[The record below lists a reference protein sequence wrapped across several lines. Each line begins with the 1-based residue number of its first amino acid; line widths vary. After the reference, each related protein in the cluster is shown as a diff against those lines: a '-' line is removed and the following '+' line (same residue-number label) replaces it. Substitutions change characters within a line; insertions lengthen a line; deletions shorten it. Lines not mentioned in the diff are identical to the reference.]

1 MNLRREAERN
11 MRNAGAGTMDKP
23 DSTPTGTREA
33 SFRFPHSRIAL
44 ISLTLFAFGHIQA
57 AAPVRFAGA
66 VSGLVTDST
75 GRPQPGA
82 VVILLNQQEKFLQK
96 VYTDLSG
103 NFSFGELLPN
113 LYSIQVS
120 MSSFVTASREK
131 VAVKPGMRS
140 LLEVSLSRMFSSI
153 QVVSTVPT
161 PGGLMSDDW
170 KWTLRADSALRP
182 VLRLLPES
190 AAGANSATAPV
201 PASSAT
207 ATANSTP
214 GTGGPTTSVSAVRTA
229 IFHDSTGMVRI
240 SASDTALTDA
250 AADEADMGTQ
260 FAFATSLYNRSEV
273 QVSGDLGYGSTT
285 GQPAAA
291 FRTTFSHEI
300 AGDMPSVSFTM
311 RQMNAATH
319 VGQGMMGGP
328 AGEGSLPTLRTLSVS
343 MNNKMQLS
351 DALSIQYGSE
361 LDTISFLNRMQ
372 YFSPWAKL
380 TYAAPH
386 GHLDMVFTSGNAQP
400 GLSRDAAYRSDGL
413 QSELAALSMM
423 PRLSERDGNVK
434 VQRGDDYEIGYSAI
448 SGAMEYRVSGY
459 HQYVSNSTLT
469 IANPDA
475 NLFSGDLLPSMFA
488 SSALFDEGTI
498 SNSGYTVSATRTL
511 NQNHKVTV
519 AYGTLGVITPDPDGL
534 PIRDAES
541 LREAMTAVH
550 RGAETIRSEG
560 RFRKTGTR
568 YVASYQYAD
577 LKGAVAM
584 TSYST
589 QPDRVEPGLN
599 IAIRQPIP
607 FFMGMG
613 GHVEATAE
621 MRNLLAQGYLPLEM
635 ADGRQILI
643 VNNPRVFRGG
653 LAFIF

>member
-1 MNLRREAERN
+1 
-11 MRNAGAGTMDKP
+11 MRNAGANTKSIPKGM
-23 DSTPTGTREA
+23 REA
-33 SFRFPHSRIAL
+33 PFRFSHNRIAL

-57 AAPVRFAGA
+57 APPVRFAGA
-66 VSGLVTDST
+66 VSGLVTDSA

-82 VVILLNQQEKFLQK
+82 AVILLNQQERLLQK

-103 NFSFGELLPN
+103 NFSFGDLLPA
-113 LYSIQVS
+113 LYSVQVS
-120 MSSFVTASREK
+120 MTSFVTASREK

-170 KWTLRADSALRP
+170 KWTLRADAALRP
-182 VLRLLPES
+182 VLRLLPDDAGTNT
-190 AAGANSATAPV
+190 AA
-201 PASSAT
+201 ASV
-207 ATANSTP
+207 
-214 GTGGPTTSVSAVRTA
+214 PTTSTSTSATRTA
-229 IFHDSTGMVRI
+229 IFHDSSALVRI
-240 SASDTALTDA
+240 SATDTALADA
-250 AADEADMGTQ
+250 AANEADMGTQ
-260 FAFATSLYNRSEV
+260 FAFATSLYNRSQV
-273 QVSGDLGYGSTT
+273 QVSGDLGYASTT

-291 FRTTFSHEI
+291 IRTTFSHEI
-300 AGDMPSVSFTM
+300 AGDNMPSVSFTM
-311 RQMNAATH
+311 RQMNAATR
-319 VGQGMMGGP
+319 VGQSMMGGP
-328 AGEGSLPTLRTLSVS
+328 TGEGPLPMLRTLSLS
-343 MNNKMQLS
+343 MNDKAQLS
-351 DALSIQYGSE
+351 DAISIQYGTE

-372 YFSPWAKL
+372 YFSPWAKV
-380 TYAAPH
+380 TYATPH

-400 GLSRDAAYRSDGL
+400 GLSQDGAYRSDGL
-413 QSELAALSMM
+413 QGELTALSMM
-423 PRLSERDGNVK
+423 PRLTERDDQVK

-448 SGAMEYRVSGY
+448 SGAMEYRISGY

-475 NLFSGDLLPSMFA
+475 SLFSGDLLPSMFA

-511 NQNHKVTV
+511 NQNYKITV
-519 AYGTLGVITPDPDGL
+519 AYGTLGVMTPEADM

-541 LREAMTAVH
+541 LREAMTAVS
-550 RGAETIRSEG
+550 RGAATVRSEG
-560 RFRKTGTR
+560 LLKKTGTR

-577 LKGAVAM
+577 LKAAVPMAN
-584 TSYST
+584 YST
-589 QPDRVEPGLN
+589 QPDRAEPGLN

-607 FFMGMG
+607 FFMGMS

-621 MRNLLAQGYLPLEM
+621 MRNMLAQGYLPLAM

>member
-1 MNLRREAERN
+1 M
-11 MRNAGAGTMDKP
+11 
-23 DSTPTGTREA
+23 
-33 SFRFPHSRIAL
+33 
-44 ISLTLFAFGHIQA
+44 
-57 AAPVRFAGA
+57 
-66 VSGLVTDST
+66 
-75 GRPQPGA
+75 
-82 VVILLNQQEKFLQK
+82 QK

-103 NFSFGELLPN
+103 NFSFGDLLPD

-120 MSSFVTASREK
+120 MSSFTTASRQK

-140 LLEVSLSRMFSSI
+140 LLEVSLSRIFSSI
-153 QVVSTVPT
+153 QVVSSVPT

-182 VLRLLPES
+182 VLRMLPEDAS
-190 AAGANSATAPV
+190 ANTATTSAPTDSATAAPG
-201 PASSAT
+201 PSTTAST
-207 ATANSTP
+207 A
-214 GTGGPTTSVSAVRTA
+214 RTA
-229 IFHDSTGMVRI
+229 IFHDSSALVRI
-240 SASDTALTDA
+240 SASDTALTDS

-260 FAFATSLYNRSEV
+260 FAFATSLFNRSQV
-273 QVSGDLGYGSTT
+273 SVSGDLGYGSTT

-291 FRTTFSHEI
+291 IRTTFSHEI

-311 RQMNAATH
+311 RQMNAAAR

-328 AGEGSLPTLRTLSVS
+328 AGEGTLPMLRTLSIS
-343 MNNKMQLS
+343 MNNRMQLS

-372 YFSPWAKL
+372 YFSPWAKV
-380 TYAAPH
+380 TYATPH

-400 GLSRDAAYRSDGL
+400 GLSRDPDARNDGL
-413 QSELAALSMM
+413 QSELAALSML
-423 PRLSERDGNVK
+423 PRLSERDDQVK
-434 VQRGDDYEIGYSAI
+434 VQRGDNYEIGYSAI

-475 NLFSGDLLPSMFA
+475 SLFSGDLLPSMFA
-488 SSALFDEGTI
+488 SSALFDEGSI

-511 NQNHKVTV
+511 NPNHKVTV
-519 AYGTLGVITPDPDGL
+519 AYGTLGVVTPDPDGM
-534 PIRDAES
+534 PVRDAEN
-541 LREAMTAVH
+541 LREAMSAAN
-550 RGAETIRSEG
+550 RGAVTVRGEG
-560 RFRKTGTR
+560 AWKKTGTR

-577 LKGAVAM
+577 LKSAVPMAN
-584 TSYST
+584 YST

-607 FFMGMG
+607 FFMGVA

-621 MRNLLAQGYLPLEM
+621 MRNMLAQGYLPLSM

>member
-1 MNLRREAERN
+1 
-11 MRNAGAGTMDKP
+11 MRNAGAGTINQP

-33 SFRFPHSRIAL
+33 SFRFSHSRIAL
-44 ISLTLFAFGHIQA
+44 ISLSLFAFGHIQA
-57 AAPVRFAGA
+57 AAPIRFSGA

-82 VVILLNQQEKFLQK
+82 AVLLLNQQERMLQK

-103 NFSFGELLPN
+103 NFSFGDLVPE
-113 LYSIQVS
+113 LYSVQVS
-120 MSSFVTASREK
+120 MSSFVTASRQK

-161 PGGLMSDDW
+161 PGGLMSDEW
-170 KWTLRADSALRP
+170 KWTLRADSAMRP
-182 VLRLLPES
+182 VLRMFPEDAS
-190 AAGANSATAPV
+190 AHSATASV

-207 ATANSTP
+207 VTP
-214 GTGGPTTSVSAVRTA
+214 GPSTSASSARAA
-229 IFHDSTGMVRI
+229 IFHDSSALVRI

-260 FAFATSLYNRSEV
+260 FAFATSLFDRSQV

-291 FRTTFSHEI
+291 IRTTFSHEI
-300 AGDMPSVSFTM
+300 AGGMPSVSFTM
-311 RQMNAATH
+311 RQMNAATR
-319 VGQGMMGGP
+319 VGQSMMGGP
-328 AGEGSLPTLRTLSVS
+328 TGDTLPMLRTLSVS
-343 MNNKMQLS
+343 MNDKMQLS

-372 YFSPWAKL
+372 YFSPWAKV
-380 TYAAPH
+380 TYATPH
-386 GHLDMVFTSGNAQP
+386 GHLDVVFTSGNAQP
-400 GLSRDAAYRSDGL
+400 GLSRGADDRSDGL

-423 PRLSERDGNVK
+423 PRLSERDDQVK
-434 VQRGDDYEIGYSAI
+434 VQRGDNYEIGYSAI
-448 SGAMEYRVSGY
+448 SGAMEYRISGY

-475 NLFSGDLLPSMFA
+475 SLFSGDLLPSMFA

-511 NQNHKVTV
+511 NQNHKLTV
-519 AYGTLGVITPDPDGL
+519 AYGTLGVMTPDVDI
-534 PIRDAES
+534 PIRNAVN
-541 LREAMTAVH
+541 LREAMVDVN
-550 RGAETIRSEG
+550 RGAVTVRSEG
-560 RFRKTGTR
+560 VLKKTGTR

-577 LKGAVAM
+577 LKSAVPMAN
-584 TSYST
+584 YST

-607 FFMGMG
+607 FLMGMA

-621 MRNLLAQGYLPLEM
+621 MRNLLAQGYLPLAM

>member
-1 MNLRREAERN
+1 
-11 MRNAGAGTMDKP
+11 MRNTGAVTNDS
-23 DSTPTGTREA
+23 STPTGTREA
-33 SFRFPHSRIAL
+33 SFRFSHSRVAL
-44 ISLTLFAFGHIQA
+44 ISLTLLAFGYIQA
-57 AAPVRFAGA
+57 ATPVRFSGA
-66 VSGLVTDST
+66 VSGLVTDSS

-82 VVILLNQQEKFLQK
+82 AVLLLNQQERLLQK

-103 NFSFGELLPN
+103 NFSFGDLLPD
-113 LYSIQVS
+113 LYSVQVS
-120 MSSFVTASREK
+120 MASFVTASRQK

-153 QVVSTVPT
+153 QVVSTVPA
-161 PGGLMSDDW
+161 PGGLMSDEW

-182 VLRLLPES
+182 VLRLLPE
-190 AAGANSATAPV
+190 AAGTKAATSSV
-201 PASSAT
+201 PASSAM
-207 ATANSTP
+207 S
-214 GTGGPTTSVSAVRTA
+214 SVSATVSSVSANTGPSTSGSATRTA
-229 IFHDSTGMVRI
+229 IFHDSSGLVRI
-240 SASDTALTDA
+240 SASDSALTDA

-260 FAFATSLYNRSEV
+260 FAFATSLFNRSQV

-291 FRTTFSHEI
+291 IRTTFRHEI

-311 RQMNAATH
+311 RQMNAAAH
-319 VGQGMMGGP
+319 VGQSMMGGP
-328 AGEGSLPTLRTLSVS
+328 TGEGPLPMLRTLSVS
-343 MNNKMQLS
+343 MNNRMQLS

-372 YFSPWAKL
+372 YFSPWAKV
-380 TYAAPH
+380 TYATQH

-400 GLSRDAAYRSDGL
+400 GLSRDAAYKSDGL
-413 QSELAALSMM
+413 QSELAALSML
-423 PRLSERDGNVK
+423 PRLSERDGEVK

-448 SGAMEYRVSGY
+448 SGAMEYRISGY

-475 NLFSGDLLPSMFA
+475 SLFSGDLLPSMFA

-511 NQNHKVTV
+511 NPNHKVTV
-519 AYGTLGVITPDPDGL
+519 AYGTLGVMTPDLDGL
-534 PIRDAES
+534 SLRDAES
-541 LREAMTAVH
+541 LRAAMETAN
-550 RGAETIRSEG
+550 RGAATVRAEG
-560 RFRKTGTR
+560 AFRKIGTR

-577 LKGAVAM
+577 LKAAVPMAN
-584 TSYST
+584 YST

-607 FFMGMG
+607 FFMGIA

-621 MRNLLAQGYLPLEM
+621 MRNLLAQGYLPMAM

>member
-1 MNLRREAERN
+1 
-11 MRNAGAGTMDKP
+11 MRNAGAGAIDKP
-23 DSTPTGTREA
+23 GSTPKGTREA
-33 SFRFPHSRIAL
+33 SFRFSHSRIAL

-66 VSGLVTDST
+66 VSGLVTDSA

-82 VVILLNQQEKFLQK
+82 AVRLLNQQERLLQK

-103 NFSFGELLPN
+103 NFSFGDLLPD
-113 LYSIQVS
+113 LYSVQVS
-120 MSSFVTASREK
+120 MTSFVTASREK

-140 LLEVSLSRMFSSI
+140 LLAVSLSRIFSSI
-153 QVVSTVPT
+153 QVVSTVPA
-161 PGGLMSDDW
+161 GGLMSDDW
-170 KWTLRADSALRP
+170 KWTLRADASLRP
-182 VLRLLPES
+182 VLRLLPGV
-190 AAGANSATAPV
+190 AGASTGTASV

-207 ATANSTP
+207 ASSGPATSASGVAGAG
-214 GTGGPTTSVSAVRTA
+214 GTRTA
-229 IFHDSTGMVRI
+229 IFHDSSALVRI

-250 AADEADMGTQ
+250 VSDEADMGTQ
-260 FAFATSLYNRSEV
+260 FAFATSLYNRSQV

-285 GQPAAA
+285 GLPAAA
-291 FRTTFSHEI
+291 IRTTFSHEI

-311 RQMNAATH
+311 RQMNAATR
-319 VGQGMMGGP
+319 VGQSMMGGP
-328 AGEGSLPTLRTLSVS
+328 TGEGPLPMLRTLSLS
-343 MNNKMQLS
+343 MNDKAQLS
-351 DALSIQYGSE
+351 DALSIQYGTE

-380 TYAAPH
+380 TYATPH
-386 GHLDMVFTSGNAQP
+386 GHLDIVFTSGNAQP
-400 GLSRDAAYRSDGL
+400 GLSQDAVYRNDGL
-413 QSELAALSMM
+413 QSELTALSMM
-423 PRLSERDGNVK
+423 PRLTERDDQVK

-448 SGAMEYRVSGY
+448 SGAMEYRISGY
-459 HQYVSNSTLT
+459 HEYVSNSTLT

-475 NLFSGDLLPSMFA
+475 SLFSGDLLPSMFA

-511 NQNHKVTV
+511 NQNYKITV
-519 AYGTLGVITPDPDGL
+519 AYGTLGVMTPEADL

-541 LREAMTAVH
+541 LREAMMAAS
-550 RGAETIRSEG
+550 RGAATIRSEG
-560 RFRKTGTR
+560 LLKKTGTR

-577 LKGAVAM
+577 LKAAVPMAN
-584 TSYST
+584 YST
-589 QPDRVEPGLN
+589 QPDRAEPGLN

-607 FFMGMG
+607 FFMRMS

-621 MRNLLAQGYLPLEM
+621 MRNMLAQGYLPLEM